1 MEAEINK
8 IRNGIQKSS
17 RKDKFKVNFRKD
29 TNPLGNYFKKKR
41 EQSWNEKGKITKTL
55 KKF

>member
-41 EQSWNEKGKITKTL
+41 EQS
-55 KKF
+55 